1 MLADKNAV
9 ANIAVKNLDTAGKFY
24 QDTLGL
30 NKIKAEAWRADG

>member
-1 MLADKNAV
+1 MLADRNAA
-9 ANIAVKNLDTAGKFY
+9 ANIAVKSLDTAGKFY